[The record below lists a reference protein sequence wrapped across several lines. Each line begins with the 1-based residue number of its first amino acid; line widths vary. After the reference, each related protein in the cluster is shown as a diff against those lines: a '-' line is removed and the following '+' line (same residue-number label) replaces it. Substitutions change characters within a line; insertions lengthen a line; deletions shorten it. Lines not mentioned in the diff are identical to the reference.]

1 MYSLSQDIVM
11 RKLIHFVILNFLPAV
26 ALAQNL
32 SLTSYSRIGT
42 GAQAGPGKLS
52 SFWYDEFKERILLV
66 NTGSNLVEVF
76 KSNGQFLYRIGE
88 KGELKLP
95 ISVACGSNNK
105 IFILEEKSAI
115 LKIYQEQT
123 RELDTFNLAQ
133 IEPSKKANFTQL
145 YLDKQENLYV
155 VDSGNRKIL
164 ILNKDLKLVAQV
176 GTEKKGRFQ
185 KIASVVC
192 DNSGRIFV
200 ADALNSGI
208 LVFGKKGKYLFDF
221 EKSSLEDRFWR
232 PQGIYID
239 LNNRIWA
246 IDGASA
252 GFRIYDTN
260 GNLLQKIDSADSGSY
275 RFFFPIQIAIDKYG
289 LLYLLQQGKNQIE
302 IFKVENF

>member
-1 MYSLSQDIVM
+1 M
-11 RKLIHFVILNFLPAV
+11 RKLIHFAILIFLPAV

-42 GAQAGPGKLS
+42 GAQTGPGNLG
-52 SFWYDEFKERILLV
+52 SFWYDDFKERIFLV
-66 NTGSNLVEVF
+66 NTGSNLVQVF
-76 KSNGQFLYRIGE
+76 KNDGQLLFQIGE

-95 ISVACGSNNK
+95 NSVVCGSSNK
-105 IFILEEKSAI
+105 IFILEEKSTI
-115 LKIYQEQT
+115 LKIYNEQT

-133 IEPSKKANFTQL
+133 VQPSKKANFTQL

-164 ILNKDLKLVAQV
+164 ILDKDLKLVTQV
-176 GTEKKGRFQ
+176 GTEKKARLQ
-185 KIASVVC
+185 ITSVAC
-192 DNSGRIFV
+192 DNSGKVFV
-200 ADALNSGI
+200 ADGLSSGI
-208 LVFGKKGKYLFDF
+208 LVFDKKGKFLFNF
-221 EKSSLEDRFWR
+221 EKSSLEDRFWKS
-232 PQGIYID
+232 QGIFLD
-239 LNNRIWA
+239 LKNRVWA
-246 IDGASA
+246 IDGSSA